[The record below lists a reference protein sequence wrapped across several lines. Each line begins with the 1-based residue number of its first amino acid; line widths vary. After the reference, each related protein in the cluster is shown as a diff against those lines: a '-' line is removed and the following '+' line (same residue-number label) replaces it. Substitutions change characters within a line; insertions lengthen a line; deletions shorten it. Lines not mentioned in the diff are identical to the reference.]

1 MAVTQRITDQSG
13 PDPSANSRVGFVP
26 DGGLLLDSSGRVVA
40 ISAGAVRL
48 LGRSIASLS
57 ERLEDTDAFPAG
69 RVVEALL
76 RANDVWAHT
85 SQLVSLERQH
95 RQHVLVRTELVR
107 QGPGAG
113 LMLAVVTDLTKILRQ
128 GDLAGDFVRQVRHDL
143 RGPLTSLRGAVDL
156 LRSGRVGSLEEHQR
170 KLLDLMDRA
179 VQQMA
184 DMLSA
189 APAESTRDASEPA

>member
-1 MAVTQRITDQSG
+1 
-13 PDPSANSRVGFVP
+13 
-26 DGGLLLDSSGRVVA
+26 
-40 ISAGAVRL
+40 
-48 LGRSIASLS
+48 
-57 ERLEDTDAFPAG
+57 
-69 RVVEALL
+69 ALL

-95 RQHVLVRTELVR
+95 WQHVLVRTELVR